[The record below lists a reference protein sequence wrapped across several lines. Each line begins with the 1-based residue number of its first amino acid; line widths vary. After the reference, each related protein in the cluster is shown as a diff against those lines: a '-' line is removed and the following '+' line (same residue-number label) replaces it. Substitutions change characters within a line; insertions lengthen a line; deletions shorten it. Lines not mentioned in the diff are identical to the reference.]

1 MKTTLRKLLKQIRDE
16 AEDVK
21 VLTTSLHDDLH
32 GTPPLH
38 DKAFRV
44 ERTALRILD
53 SLNDMLG
60 AVKGD
65 AGDEQLTLRY
75 AR

>member
-1 MKTTLRKLLKQIRDE
+1 MKTTLRKILKQIRDDIE
-16 AEDVK
+16 SAK
-21 VLTTSLHDDLH
+21 LLTTNLHDELHGAGSLHD
-32 GTPPLH
+32 T
-38 DKAFRV
+38 AFRA
-44 ERTALRILD
+44 ERSTHRALD
-53 SLNDMLG
+53 SLNDVLG